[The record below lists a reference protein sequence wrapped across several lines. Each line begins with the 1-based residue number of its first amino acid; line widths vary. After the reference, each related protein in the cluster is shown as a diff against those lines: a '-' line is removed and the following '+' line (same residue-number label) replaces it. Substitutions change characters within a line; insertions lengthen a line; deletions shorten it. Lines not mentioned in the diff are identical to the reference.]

1 MIPLNHKKT
10 FTMAT
15 IKNLKNEV
23 WKDLQIKNKTALRK
37 RYAVSNMGRVI
48 SYHENIEDGKL
59 LTGSTVEGYTVLN
72 IKPADSYQS
81 LYLHRE
87 VAKLFAQKAG
97 RTQKYV
103 IHLDFDKKNN
113 KVSNLRWASKEEMEK
128 HQQKSP
134 AKLAYKEK
142 QRNRLKGLKLNV
154 AKVKSIKRLLEKP
167 GKKTMKQIAEQFD
180 ISEMQLYRIK
190 SGENWGHVTLD

>member
-1 MIPLNHKKT
+1 
-10 FTMAT
+10 MAT

-23 WKDLQIKNKTALRK
+23 WKDLQIKNKSALRK

-48 SYHENIEDGKL
+48 SYRESMDDGKL
-59 LTGSTVEGYTVLN
+59 LNGSTVEGYTVLN
-72 IKPADSYQS
+72 IKPADTYQS

-87 VAKLFAQKAG
+87 VARLFAKKEGTKQKF
-97 RTQKYV
+97 V

-113 KVSNLRWASKEEMEK
+113 KINNLRWATKEEMEK

-134 AKLAYKEK
+134 AKIAYKEL
-142 QRNRLKGLKLNV
+142 QRNRQKGLKLNV
-154 AKVKSIKRLLEKP
+154 TKVKSIKRLLVKP

-190 SGENWGHVTLD
+190 SGENWSHVTLP

>member
-1 MIPLNHKKT
+1 
-10 FTMAT
+10 MAT

-23 WKDLQIKNKTALRK
+23 WKDLQIKNKSALRK

-48 SYHENIEDGKL
+48 SYHESIEDGKL

-72 IKPADSYQS
+72 IKPADTYQS

-87 VAKLFAQKAG
+87 VARLFASKAG

-113 KVSNLRWASKEEMEK
+113 KAANLRWATKEEMEK

-134 AKLAYKEK
+134 AKIAYKEM
-142 QRNRLKGLKLNV
+142 QRNRQKGLKLNV
-154 AKVKSIKRLLEKP
+154 AKVKSIKRLLDKP
-167 GKKTMKQIAEQFD
+167 GRKTMKQIAEQFD

-190 SGENWGHVTLD
+190 SGENWSHVTLD

>member
-1 MIPLNHKKT
+1 MT
-10 FTMAT
+10 T
-15 IKNLKNEV
+15 IKNLRNEV
-23 WKDLQIKNKTALRK
+23 WKDLQIKNKSALRK

-48 SYHENIEDGKL
+48 SYHESTEDGKL

-72 IKPADSYQS
+72 VKPADSYQS

-87 VAKLFAQKAG
+87 VAKLFNKRPG
-97 RTQKYV
+97 RAHRYV
-103 IHLDFDKKNN
+103 IHLDYDKKNN
-113 KVSNLRWASKEEMEK
+113 KASNLKWATKEEMEE
-128 HQQKSP
+128 HQQNSP

-154 AKVKSIKRLLEKP
+154 TKVKSIKRLLNKP

-190 SGENWGHVTLD
+190 SGENWAHVTLD

>member
-1 MIPLNHKKT
+1 
-10 FTMAT
+10 
-15 IKNLKNEV
+15 
-23 WKDLQIKNKTALRK
+23 
-37 RYAVSNMGRVI
+37 MGRVI

-72 IKPADSYQS
+72 IKPADTYQS

-97 RTQKYV
+97 RGQKYV

-128 HQQKSP
+128 HQQKRPGQAGLQGKAAQPPERAEAERGQSEKHQAP
-134 AKLAYKEK
+134 A
-142 QRNRLKGLKLNV
+142 
-154 AKVKSIKRLLEKP
+154 
-167 GKKTMKQIAEQFD
+167 GKT
-180 ISEMQLYRIK
+180 R
-190 SGENWGHVTLD
+190 

>member
-1 MIPLNHKKT
+1 
-10 FTMAT
+10 MAT
-15 IKNLKNEV
+15 IKNLRNEV
-23 WKDLQIKNKTALRK
+23 WKDLQIKNKAALRK

-48 SYHENIEDGKL
+48 SYRESIEDGKL

-72 IKPADSYQS
+72 IKPADTYQS

-87 VAKLFAQKAG
+87 VAKLFSPKSG
-97 RTQKYV
+97 RSQKYV

-167 GKKTMKQIAEQFD
+167 GRKTMKQIAEQFD